1 MLRKAIAAKT
11 PMGIRAKEQVD
22 KGKLVGDDIV
32 IGIIK
37 ENLFKPACSKGF
49 VLDGFPRNIEQARA
63 LNELL
68 EEQNVKLDS
77 VLEMTIEEDKLMDRV
92 CGRRIHPKSGRTYH
106 SVFNPPRE
114 PGKDDVTGE
123 PLIQRK
129 DDNPGVFMKRL
140 DAYRKETKPLIE
152 FYRSL
157 VIDVK
162 QIDSDQPISHVWADM
177 NEVLRCDEWLS

>member
-11 PMGIRAKEQVD
+11 PMGIRAKAQVD

-77 VLEMTIEEDKLMDRV
+77 VLEMTIPEDKLMDRV
-92 CGRRIHPKSGRTYH
+92 CGRRIHPKSGRTYLYSRILLFQLCH
-106 SVFNPPRE
+106 KIVRASRVLYSRTQ
-114 PGKDDVTGE
+114 DTVTHC
-123 PLIQRK
+123 
-129 DDNPGVFMKRL
+129 F
-140 DAYRKETKPLIE
+140 
-152 FYRSL
+152 
-157 VIDVK
+157 
-162 QIDSDQPISHVWADM
+162 
-177 NEVLRCDEWLS
+177 

>member
-11 PMGIRAKEQVD
+11 PMGIRAKEQVE

-77 VLEMTIEEDKLMDRV
+77 VLEMTILEDKLMDRV
-92 CGRRIHPKSGRTYH
+92 CGRRIHPKSGRTYLCSNPSYEKYH
-106 SVFNPPRE
+106 SHTHSN
-114 PGKDDVTGE
+114 TAHSN
-123 PLIQRK
+123 IT
-129 DDNPGVFMKRL
+129 
-140 DAYRKETKPLIE
+140 ETYLALRARTQNRHI
-152 FYRSL
+152 SL
-157 VIDVK
+157 RV
-162 QIDSDQPISHVWADM
+162 QSS
-177 NEVLRCDEWLS
+177 S